1 MINFSVNFFQ
11 AAISLIPYFLRKLG
25 NDLKWETE
33 AGLIWVTS
41 TFEAWGTS
49 GNGRHLDWVST
60 LVSPVSWLNQRLVET
75 TIDVYYRLNLTG
87 QVIYL
92 EHYLND
98 LFDADDR
105 GIYITDDSLVF
116 PPFLYRNV
124 DTIPVGEE
132 LVLYPDSDPII
143 LYNHFDYYDQGSF
156 VVNVPGTLPLNP
168 ILENRIRAAVNLYKQ
183 AGVKY
188 TVVNY

>member
-1 MINFSVNFFQ
+1 MINFSLNFFEC
-11 AAISLIPYFLRKLG
+11 AISLVPYFLRKLG
-25 NDLKWETE
+25 NDLKWETT

-41 TFEAWGTS
+41 EFEAWGTS
-49 GNGRHLDWVST
+49 GSGRHLDWVCT
-60 LVSPVSWLNQRLVET
+60 LVSPVSWLNQRMLEYAA
-75 TIDVYYRLNLTG
+75 DVYYRLHITG

-105 GIYITDDSLVF
+105 GIYISDDNLIF
-116 PPFLYRNV
+116 PPFLFRNS
-124 DTIPVGEE
+124 DDISEDDE
-132 LVLYPDSDPII
+132 LLLYPDSDPII
-143 LYNHFDYYDQGSF
+143 LYNQFDYYDQGSF
-156 VVNVPGTLPLNP
+156 VVNLPGTLPVNP
-168 ILENRIRAAVNLYKQ
+168 SLENRIRAAVNRYKQ